1 VNALRFDFTG
11 ARVLVTGGSNGIG
24 LGIARGFAEA
34 GARVSIT
41 GRRKQARDYDHDLS
55 GFDYHEL
62 EVEDGPAIAH
72 VAASLGSLDV
82 LVNNAGA
89 SFPFEPS
96 EWDPEIFEKSV
107 RVNLFS
113 AFRMSLACKEMLA
126 KSALEGGGSVINVT
140 SMSSFRAVPIVPGY
154 GAAKAGLVQ
163 MTKNLAIAWVAE
175 PIRVNSV
182 ACGLVESNMTAQMKG
197 MPEIEK
203 AELARCPMGRWGTN
217 ADVVPSFLFLAS
229 AGARFITG
237 ETLCVDG
244 GWLAY

>member
-1 VNALRFDFTG
+1 M
-11 ARVLVTGGSNGIG
+11 
-24 LGIARGFAEA
+24 
-34 GARVSIT
+34 
-41 GRRKQARDYDHDLS
+41 
-55 GFDYHEL
+55 
-62 EVEDGPAIAH
+62 
-72 VAASLGSLDV
+72 
-82 LVNNAGA
+82 
-89 SFPFEPS
+89 
-96 EWDPEIFEKSV
+96 

-113 AFRMSLACKEMLA
+113 AFRMSLACKPMLA
-126 KSALEGGGSVINVT
+126 KSALEGGGSVINVS

-163 MTKNLAIAWVAE
+163 LTKNLAIAWVAE

-182 ACGLVESNMTAQMKG
+182 ACGLVESNMTAPMRG

-229 AGARFITG
+229 DGARFITG

>member
-1 VNALRFDFTG
+1 VNGLRFDFGG

-24 LGIARGFAEA
+24 LGIARAFAEA

-41 GRRKQARDYDHDLS
+41 GRRASASDYGHDLS
-55 GFDYHEL
+55 AFEYHPL
-62 EVEDGPAIAH
+62 EVEDADGIERVARAH
-72 VAASLGSLDV
+72 DGLDV

-89 SFPFEPS
+89 GFPFDPS
-96 EWDPEIFEKSV
+96 EWDPAIFEKSV

-113 AFRMSLACKEMLA
+113 AFRMSVACKPLLA
-126 KSALEGGGSVINVT
+126 RSRLEGGASVLSVS
-140 SMSSFRAVPIVPGY
+140 SMSSFRAVPLVPGY

-163 MTKNLAIAWVAE
+163 LTKALAVEWVKV

-182 ACGLVESNMTAQMKG
+182 ACGLVESNYTAPMKA

-203 AELARCPMGRWGTN
+203 AELARCPMGRYGTN
-217 ADVVPSFLFLAS
+217 RDVAPSFLFLAS
-229 AGARFITG
+229 EGARFITG

-244 GWLAY
+244 GWMAL

>member
-24 LGIARGFAEA
+24 LGIARGFADA

-41 GRRKQARDYDHDLS
+41 GRRKQARAYDHDLS

-62 EVEDGPAIAH
+62 EVEDGPAIAR

-113 AFRMSLACKEMLA
+113 AFRMSLACKPMLA
-126 KSALEGGGSVINVT
+126 KSALEGGGSVINVS

-163 MTKNLAIAWVAE
+163 LTKNLAIAWVAE

-182 ACGLVESNMTAQMKG
+182 ACGLVESNMTAPMRR

-229 AGARFITG
+229 DGARFITG